1 MAFVFEERDSVL
13 FHIRKS
19 NNDRLVKTE
28 FIGRGGS
35 WLDTGNIKDFNDAS
49 NFIATIE
56 SRQGL
61 KIEFIGRGDKKKLR
75 KCIKYYM
82 HQKKKKNKKN
92 IDISNNVI
100 T

>member
-19 NNDRLVKTE
+19 NNDRLVKT
-28 FIGRGGS
+28 
-35 WLDTGNIKDFNDAS
+35 
-49 NFIATIE
+49 
-56 SRQGL
+56 
-61 KIEFIGRGDKKKLR
+61 EFIGRGDKKKLR

>member
-1 MAFVFEERDSVL
+1 MAFIFEERDSVL

-28 FIGRGGS
+28 FIV
-35 WLDTGNIKDFNDAS
+35 
-49 NFIATIE
+49 
-56 SRQGL
+56 
-61 KIEFIGRGDKKKLR
+61 RGDEKYLH

-82 HQKKKKNKKN
+82 HQKKKKIKKN

>member
-28 FIGRGGS
+28 FIGRG
-35 WLDTGNIKDFNDAS
+35 D
-49 NFIATIE
+49 E
-56 SRQGL
+56 
-61 KIEFIGRGDKKKLR
+61 KKLR

-82 HQKKKKNKKN
+82 HQKKKKIKKK
-92 IDISNNVI
+92 IDISNNVV

>member
-28 FIGRGGS
+28 FIGRG
-35 WLDTGNIKDFNDAS
+35 D
-49 NFIATIE
+49 E
-56 SRQGL
+56 
-61 KIEFIGRGDKKKLR
+61 KKLR
-75 KCIKYYM
+75 KCIKYYK
-82 HQKKKKNKKN
+82 HQKKKKIEKK
-92 IDISNNVI
+92 IDISNNVV